1 MIKDYYNLHVVIW
14 LFICSRCQF
23 SHLNR
28 CKTHGFVLE
37 ILKFFPGG
45 GTPLPDPPPARP
57 LAVRTAFG
65 RVIHTPP
72 SKFFFHHWMRPP
84 QLLMYRM
91 RLKKMWCLHRN
102 NLATNRVIN
111 TKFSDFI
118 KQPIL
123 HSGSKFQA
131 NSSNI
136 CIVIEILLREH
147 RKQKSTC
154 KHRVAQRLND
164 VF

>member
-1 MIKDYYNLHVVIW
+1 MHGIQLNLVKYIYMPVYTVYVCYLYRKIY
-14 LFICSRCQF
+14 I
-23 SHLNR
+23 
-28 CKTHGFVLE
+28 
-37 ILKFFPGG
+37 
-45 GTPLPDPPPARP
+45 
-57 LAVRTAFG
+57 
-65 RVIHTPP
+65 
-72 SKFFFHHWMRPP
+72 
-84 QLLMYRM
+84 YRM
-91 RLKKMWCLHRN
+91 RLKKMWWCLHRN